1 LYTDRGAP
9 FRNALMEDLSRLLH
23 FKTLF
28 TSANH
33 PQAHGKV
40 ERLVGSVKTILRTVL
55 KDYEQH
61 WVDALQPSVFAYNT
75 GVNATTGYTPFYLV
89 HGREAEQPGDS
100 LSASIDED
108 AGPRIAYAQD
118 LATYLADA
126 HGYVKQL
133 LESQRQAVDAKNE
146 ALPRTT
152 AFREGDKVYL
162 REVTHDA
169 RTGGHG
175 AALKPFFAGPYV
187 VLRRLGDVNYEV
199 QALNKTG
206 ERTGAKS
213 IVHAQRLRS
222 HGPERDSEAPKTDTV
237 DVEASAV
244 ATPSSDGPSAVAEP
258 APVPMEDV
266 DTPAEEEKHSP
277 PSGPAG
283 AAHARHQ
290 QLPVAVYSDA
300 FLPTEPIAQKHL
312 SLPHRAMHD
321 QPPPR
326 RSSRRR

>member
-1 LYTDRGAP
+1 
-9 FRNALMEDLSRLLH
+9 
-23 FKTLF
+23 
-28 TSANH
+28 
-33 PQAHGKV
+33 
-40 ERLVGSVKTILRTVL
+40 
-55 KDYEQH
+55 
-61 WVDALQPSVFAYNT
+61 
-75 GVNATTGYTPFYLV
+75 
-89 HGREAEQPGDS
+89 
-100 LSASIDED
+100 
-108 AGPRIAYAQD
+108 
-118 LATYLADA
+118 
-126 HGYVKQL
+126 
-133 LESQRQAVDAKNE
+133 
-146 ALPRTT
+146 
-152 AFREGDKVYL
+152 VYL

-175 AALKPFFAGPYV
+175 AALKPFFAGPYI

-213 IVHAQRLRS
+213 IVHAQRLRP
-222 HGPERDSEAPKTDTV
+222 HGSERESEAPKTDAAA
-237 DVEASAV
+237 VEPSAV
-244 ATPSSDGPSAVAEP
+244 ATSTPDDPPVVAEP
-258 APVPMEDV
+258 VPVPMEDV
-266 DTPAEEEKHSP
+266 DTPVEEEKHTP

-290 QLPVAVYSDA
+290 QLPMAVYSDA